1 MHPSRA
7 PGTASEIQI
16 GRDTRLWKHK
26 KYELPQDAPL
36 ITGALFRL
44 LYYEMMI
51 HLKPLPVILTGI
63 REIGHEG
70 SSPLS
75 REEVML
81 KLDKLWRA
89 CGFGMARLLRNPRPC
104 LRRSLVLYRWCRKNG
119 VDSRLFVGVGKDKDV
134 LKGHAWISVYGQ
146 VYREDPVSLAREY
159 TVMLEG

>member
-1 MHPSRA
+1 
-7 PGTASEIQI
+7 
-16 GRDTRLWKHK
+16 
-26 KYELPQDAPL
+26 
-36 ITGALFRL
+36 
-44 LYYEMMI
+44 MMI